1 MEKIKNNNNLTIKK
15 KLLHWNLWESV
26 TLPLWFLT
34 HYPPPREIGIT
45 QLDTATSPQKTH
57 PVALSFL
64 FLLVDIGSKLSA
76 TVAA

>member
-1 MEKIKNNNNLTIKK
+1 M
-15 KLLHWNLWESV
+15 LLHWNLWESV
-26 TLPLWFLT
+26 SVPLWLLT
-34 HYPPPREIGIT
+34 SSPPPQEIGIT
-45 QLDTATSPQKTH
+45 HLDTVTSPPKPY